1 MEDDKARKVL
11 FIVAIIL
18 VCISVGGT
26 IAGVAGGYWFTK
38 EAHYFGLLTNCQTDV
53 NNIDNCETRDNILK
67 FSNDDK
73 WLKPLEL
80 ENGSKGKY

>member
-1 MEDDKARKVL
+1 MKDNNARKVL

-26 IAGVAGGYWFTK
+26 IAGVAGSYWFTT
-38 EAHYFGLLTNCQTDV
+38 EGHYFGLLTNCRANI
-53 NNIDNCETRDNILK
+53 NNIYDCETRDNILK
-67 FSNDDK
+67 FSNDGK

-80 ENGSKGKY
+80 ENGSTCK